1 MCGLQSEKEKKK
13 KGFVGSALSVSC
25 TSPELLSGQR
35 GGQGLSPPWVSW
47 GWQQE
52 LW

>member
-1 MCGLQSEKEKKK
+1 MGYIEKREK
-13 KGFVGSALSVSC
+13 KGFVRSALGVSS

-35 GGQGLSPPWVSW
+35 GGEGLSPPWVSW
-47 GWQQE
+47 GCQQVME